1 MSFGLT
7 EAQEMFRRTVRDF
20 AQRELGPGVKERD
33 RLGHLPKGVLKRMAA
48 MGLLGLNAPEQ
59 YGGQTVE
66 WVTVGIANE
75 EVGAVDIN
83 LSLPMTLLSAL
94 WTAFDLA
101 PQEAQEEWIPRVV
114 RGEALFC
121 LASTEPS
128 VGSDVANLS
137 CRAFPEGDYYIL
149 NGEKTSVSLGMQA
162 DLGIVF
168 ANTDVAKGARGVTAF
183 LVPLDLKGVSRS
195 RIPDMGCKAI
205 GRGSIF
211 LDNVHVPASYRLGDE
226 GRGFYLV
233 MGQFDVL
240 RPLVGL
246 MCLGSAQASLN
257 EAVNYA
263 KQRMAFGKPIARFE
277 GVSFKIAEAATMID
291 AARYLCYHTLAKKD
305 RGERHNRESAM
316 CKWLGPAIAVEVI
329 HNCLLIHGQIGYS
342 EDCSLEQRLR
352 DVIGLEIGD
361 GTAEIM
367 KIIVAREMMG
377 REYLPY

>member
-101 PQEAQEEWIPRVV
+101 SQEAQEEWVPRVV
-114 RGEALFC
+114 GGEALFC

-137 CRAFPEGDYYIL
+137 CRAFHEGDYYIL

-162 DLGIVF
+162 DIGIVF
-168 ANTDVAKGARGVTAF
+168 ANTDAAKGARGVTAF
-183 LVPLDLKGVSRS
+183 LVPLDLKGVVRS

-205 GRGSIF
+205 GRASII

-263 KQRMAFGKPIARFE
+263 KQRVAFGKPIARFE

-291 AARYLCYHTLAKKD
+291 AGRYLCYHTLAKKD

-342 EDCSLEQRLR
+342 EECSLEQRLR

-377 REYLPY
+377 REYLSY